1 MVLAELGAQI
11 SGALRR
17 LHTATV
23 VDEQVVQECVMTV
36 CRALLQADVHV
47 RVVQQ
52 FKSAVTK
59 SINSQLRS
67 SSQSA
72 QASSSSSSA
81 PSASAKKGA
90 AAGGARAGAPAASG
104 GSGGG
109 GSRPGLKVD
118 ATTGTATTGG
128 AGAAAG
134 DRDTFQ
140 EINTRAAAVGV
151 NSRKIIQKCV
161 VSELVAMLTPEREPY
176 VPVKGKT
183 NVIMFVGLQG
193 SGKTTTCTKFAHYYQ
208 RKGWRVALVCADTF
222 RAGAFDQLK
231 QNATKVRIPFYG
243 RHVFDFEKDWNVC
256 LRHVVVLDSRQQS
269 LVSCDRDFVLFGY
282 EFFSLFLFCSYT
294 EADPV
299 KIAEE
304 GVDQFRKEKYDMII
318 LDTSGRHKQEAALFD
333 EMKQVAEA
341 VNPDDIVFV
350 MDSHIGQA
358 CLEQAQAFS
367 DSVSVGSVIVTKL
380 DGHAKGGGALSAV
393 AATGAPIIFL
403 GSGEH
408 FDDFESF
415 SANSFVS
422 RLLGLGDVGG
432 LFSTLKEMVDVEKQT
447 ELMERLTKGKFTL
460 EDMADQFRNVLKMGP
475 ISKVMSMIPGI
486 GSNLI
491 SKGQEQAGVQ
501 RIKRFLCIMDSMT
514 DEELKCE
521 KQMTDSRI
529 IRVAQGSGTSIE
541 EVRILLEQHKQFS
554 KMVGKM
560 GKIGLTKEGTLQ
572 NLMRNPQQMMSKVQN
587 MMDPRILRQ
596 LGGAG
601 NMVNL
606 IKELQSKEGMENMQ
620 EMMRQ
625 MSMGGGGFPG
635 MGGGRR

>member
-1 MVLAELGAQI
+1 MVLAELGEQI
-11 SGALRR
+11 TGALRR

-23 VDEQVVQECVMTV
+23 IDEQVVQECVMAV

-52 FKSAVTK
+52 FKGAVTA
-59 SINSQLRS
+59 SINNQLRS
-67 SSQSA
+67 QSQA
-72 QASSSSSSA
+72 AGAA
-81 PSASAKKGA
+81 PSSKP
-90 AAGGARAGAPAASG
+90 AGEKAR
-104 GSGGG
+104 
-109 GSRPGLKVD
+109 
-118 ATTGTATTGG
+118 GG
-128 AGAAAG
+128 AGPSYKYDTSTGATTEAGAASSK
-134 DRDTFQ
+134 DTFQ

-161 VSELVAMLTPEREPY
+161 ISELVAMLTPERQPY
-176 VPVKGKT
+176 VPRKGAT
-183 NVIMFVGLQG
+183 NVVMFVGLQG
-193 SGKTTTCTKFAHYYQ
+193 SGKTTTCTKYAHFYQ

-243 RHVFDFEKDWNVC
+243 
-256 LRHVVVLDSRQQS
+256 
-269 LVSCDRDFVLFGY
+269 
-282 EFFSLFLFCSYT
+282 SYT

-304 GVDQFRKEKYDMII
+304 GVEQFRKEKYDLII
-318 LDTSGRHKQEAALFD
+318 VDTSGRHKQEAALFD

-341 VNPDDIVFV
+341 IDPDDVVFV

-358 CLEQAQAFS
+358 CFEQAQAFTE
-367 DSVSVGSVIVTKL
+367 SVDVGSVIITKL

-393 AATGAPIIFL
+393 AATGSPIIFL

-408 FDDFESF
+408 FDDFEAF
-415 SANSFVS
+415 EANSFVS

-432 LFSTLKEMVDVEKQT
+432 LFSTLKEMVSVEKQQ
-447 ELMERLTKGKFTL
+447 ELMDRLSKGRFSL
-460 EDMADQFRNVLKMGP
+460 EDMGEQFRNVLKMGP
-475 ISKVMSMIPGI
+475 ISKVMSMVPGI

-514 DEELKCE
+514 DGELKGE
-521 KQMTDSRI
+521 KPFTESRI
-529 IRVAQGSGTSIE
+529 IRVAQGSGTSVE
-541 EVRILLEQHKQFS
+541 EVKLLLDQHKQFS

-560 GKIGLTKEGTLQ
+560 GKIGLTKESSLQ
-572 NLMRNPQQMMSKVQN
+572 NLMRNPQQMMNKVQS
-587 MMDPRILRQ
+587 MLDPRILRQ
-596 LGGAG
+596 MGGAG

-606 IKELQSKEGMENMQ
+606 IRELQSKEGMEEMQ
-620 EMMRQ
+620 EAMRQ
-625 MSMGGGGFPG
+625 MGMGGGFPG
-635 MGGGRR
+635 MGGMRR

>member
-1 MVLAELGAQI
+1 MVLAELGEQI

-23 VDEQVVQECVMTV
+23 VDEQVVQECVMAV

-52 FKSAVTK
+52 FKASVTAG
-59 SINSQLRS
+59 INNRLASHS
-67 SSQSA
+67 
-72 QASSSSSSA
+72 QASSSSSSSSS
-81 PSASAKKGA
+81 SASQKT
-90 AAGGARAGAPAASG
+90 ASG
-104 GSGGG
+104 GKGTAGQSAAGAGPSGPSVKFDVVTG
-109 GSRPGLKVD
+109 
-118 ATTGTATTGG
+118 ATTEASGTG
-128 AGAAAG
+128 ASK
-134 DRDTFQ
+134 DSFR

-161 VSELVAMLTPEREPY
+161 ISEIVAMLTPARQPY
-176 VPVKGKT
+176 VPRKGAT

-193 SGKTTTCTKFAHYYQ
+193 SGKTTTCTKYAHYYQ

-243 RHVFDFEKDWNVC
+243 
-256 LRHVVVLDSRQQS
+256 
-269 LVSCDRDFVLFGY
+269 
-282 EFFSLFLFCSYT
+282 SYT

-304 GVDQFRKEKYDMII
+304 GVEQFRREKYDMII
-318 LDTSGRHKQEAALFD
+318 VDTSGRHKQEAALFD

-341 VNPDDIVFV
+341 VDPDDVVFV

-358 CLEQAQAFS
+358 CFDQAQAFS
-367 DSVSVGSVIVTKL
+367 DSVDVGSVIVTKL

-408 FDDFESF
+408 FDDFEAF
-415 SANSFVS
+415 EANSFVS

-432 LFSTLKEMVDVEKQT
+432 LFSTLKEMVSVEKQQ
-447 ELMERLTKGKFTL
+447 ELMDRLSKGRFTL
-460 EDMADQFRNVLKMGP
+460 EDMGEQFRNVLKMGP
-475 ISKVMSMIPGI
+475 ISKVISMVPGI

-491 SKGQEQAGVQ
+491 SKNQEQAGVM

-521 KQMTDSRI
+521 KQFTDSRI
-529 IRVAQGSGTSIE
+529 VRVAQGSGTTLE
-541 EVRILLEQHKQFS
+541 EVKLLLEQHKQFS

-560 GKIGLTKEGTLQ
+560 GKIGLTKESALQ
-572 NLMRNPQQMMSKVQN
+572 NMMRNPQQMMSKVQN
-587 MMDPRILRQ
+587 MLDPRILKQ
-596 LGGAG
+596 MGGAG

-606 IKELQSKEGMENMQ
+606 LRELQSNEGMEGMQ
-620 EMMRQ
+620 EMMKQ
-625 MSMGGGGFPG
+625 MG
-635 MGGGRR
+635 MGGGFRGFGGGRR